1 MDLQFQDFLVRIQ
14 GLDPESKDY
23 PVEATLEDGRFAAGA
38 MRLNL
43 DLLLATEV
51 DTEGYGLALF
61 EALFSGL
68 VGEALDLARGAAEA
82 GRRKLRIRLW
92 IADDAPEIQALPW
105 ERMHLPG
112 AVSSTPLACSEQNGF
127 SRFQALN
134 LPQPQPIVDRPLRMV
149 VAISNPL
156 DLPPGL
162 SPIDVEAELRVI
174 GRALSGVLGE
184 GLISLTIAA
193 GRSGVPPNVRSIL
206 SAAGVS
212 FDESPLSLQWVLAEF
227 PRFHLAHFIGHGFF
241 RQASAGQVGTAAV
254 YLEDADG
261 KCHVTREEELV
272 SGLTSAGQLPHL
284 VFLSACESAR
294 QDAANPLVGLA
305 PRLIRAGV
313 PAVVAM
319 QDRVPMETARLLTSH
334 FYSNLLRHGVVD
346 LAMNQ
351 ARRLLFNREEPDWA
365 TPVLFSR
372 LEDNVL
378 IEPMIEEEVSTP
390 AIPLPPAR
398 YWANLGGLLAIVCL
412 LTFWYQRH
420 LAEYVVASALL
431 GGAVGLAMMGA
442 AFRAVWKVSE
452 NEVKS
457 LLRRALESKR
467 ALALVAALVV
477 ACGCLLAGTSSVY
490 VTLSPDAGSD
500 QSYEVRLLENGK
512 PLTGIDAVDQDRRV
526 AGELF
531 LFRLATGHVQLE
543 VVKPPIYESVESERK
558 AWSSVVFQLPKVLRK
573 RRFQMI
579 RLVPDLGLTIWL
591 QEPNGPLIGSA
602 FTLTLFHNQREKV
615 LSRDLR
621 RYQSFYLGE
630 TEALINDRRA
640 SFEAEDEA
648 VLRRRYDESDLA
660 KWKAAS
666 SNIILPLKPTD
677 RLRVEVRRN
686 GDNMLFSARDVD
698 LSAVDDQ
705 ATKTI
710 LLEEVGTNE

>member
-1 MDLQFQDFLVRIQ
+1 MSLQFQDFLIRIQ
-14 GLDPESKDY
+14 ALDPESKDY
-23 PVEATLEDGRFAAGA
+23 PVEATLEDGRFATGA

-61 EALFSGL
+61 EALFAGT
-68 VGEALDLARGAAEA
+68 VGEAFDLARGAAEA

-92 IADDAPEIQALPW
+92 IDDDAPEIQALPW

-112 AVSSTPLACSEQNGF
+112 ATSATPLACSEQNGF
-127 SRFQALN
+127 SRFHGLN
-134 LPQPQPIVDRPLRMV
+134 LPQPPPIDERPLQMLA
-149 VAISNPL
+149 AIANPL

-174 GRALSGVLGE
+174 GRALSEVLAE
-184 GLISLTIAA
+184 GLVKLTVAA

-206 SAAGVS
+206 SAAGVR
-212 FDESPLSLQWVLAEF
+212 FDESLVTPQWVLAEF
-227 PRFHLAHFIGHGFF
+227 PRFHLVHFVGHGFF
-241 RQASAGQVGTAAV
+241 RQASAGQAGTAAL
-254 YLEDADG
+254 YLEDDEG
-261 KCHVTREEELV
+261 RCKVVREEELV
-272 SGLTSAGQLPHL
+272 AGLTSAGQLPHL
-284 VFLSACESAR
+284 VFLAACESAR
-294 QDAANPLVGLA
+294 QDATNPLVGLA
-305 PRLIRAGV
+305 PRLTRAGV

-372 LEDNVL
+372 LEDNLL
-378 IEPMIEEEVSTP
+378 IQPLPEEEPSTP

-420 LAEYVVASALL
+420 LAEYLVASALL
-431 GGAVGLAMMGA
+431 GGAVGLAMIGGA
-442 AFRAVWKVSE
+442 VHAVWKVSE

-467 ALALVAALVV
+467 GAVLIGGLTL
-477 ACGCLLAGTSSVY
+477 ACGGLLAGTSSVY
-490 VTLSPDAGSD
+490 VTLSPEAG
-500 QSYEVRLLENGK
+500 QERSYEVQLWEDGA
-512 PLTGIDAVDQDRRV
+512 PLTEVEALNQDRTV
-526 AGELF
+526 VGEPF
-531 LFRLATGHVQLE
+531 FFRLRGLVELR
-543 VVKPPIYESVESERK
+543 VVNPPIFESVESERRV
-558 AWSSVVFQLPKVLRK
+558 WSSVLFPLPRALKL
-573 RRFQMI
+573 RRFQMV
-579 RLVPDLGLTIWL
+579 RLVPNLGLTIWL
-591 QEPNGPLIGSA
+591 QEPGTPLVGSA
-602 FTLTLFHNQREKV
+602 FTMTVFHNDREIV
-615 LSRDLR
+615 ASRDLR

-630 TEALINDRRA
+630 TDALINARRA
-640 SFEAEDEA
+640 GSEADDEA
-648 VLRRRYDESDLA
+648 VLRQQFDESDLP
-660 KWKAAS
+660 KWREAS

-686 GDNMLFSARDVD
+686 RDNQLFSNREVD
-698 LSAVDDQ
+698 LSTVDDQ
-705 ATKTI
+705 KTETI
-710 LLEEVGTNE
+710 LLEEVATND